1 MVNTFRHFVLLGLV
15 ALLLLLALSGLSGLS
30 GCSAGISD
38 KSLSYI
44 SPADAAISMREG
56 SSNLIG
62 PERETVLLDPR
73 QSWAYRK
80 THIPSSINIPYG
92 QLKTQLWRLDEVGM
106 IIVCGT
112 TYDDSVAIAM
122 SKTLL
127 AMGYKDVRT
136 VRGGLRAWEK
146 AGEPV
151 ITAE

>member
-1 MVNTFRHFVLLGLV
+1 MVNTFERFVLLGLV
-15 ALLLLLALSGLSGLS
+15 SLSLLLGVSGLS
-30 GCSAGISD
+30 GCNAGISD

-44 SPADAAISMREG
+44 SPTDAAISMREG

-62 PERETVLLDPR
+62 PERETVLVDPR
-73 QSWAYRK
+73 QSWAYQK
-80 THIPSSINIPYG
+80 THIPSSMNIPYG

-136 VRGGLRAWEK
+136 VRGGIRAWEK
-146 AGEPV
+146 AGEPL
-151 ITAE
+151 ITEE

>member
-1 MVNTFRHFVLLGLV
+1 MVNTFGNFVLLGIFT
-15 ALLLLLALSGLSGLS
+15 LAVLSGLLGLS
-30 GCSAGISD
+30 GCNTGISD

-44 SPADAAISMREG
+44 SPADAAVSMREG
-56 SSNLIG
+56 SSSLIG
-62 PERETVLLDPR
+62 PERKTVLVDPR
-73 QSWAYRK
+73 QSWAYQK
-80 THIPSSINIPYG
+80 TYIPSSMNIPYG

-151 ITAE
+151 ITEE